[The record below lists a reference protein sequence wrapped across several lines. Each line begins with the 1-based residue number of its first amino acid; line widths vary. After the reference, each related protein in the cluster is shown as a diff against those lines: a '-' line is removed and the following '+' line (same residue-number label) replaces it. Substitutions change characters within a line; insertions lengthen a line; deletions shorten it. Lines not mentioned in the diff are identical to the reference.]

1 MAYDIGLITM
11 LIVGKCITY
20 TIWVKRL
27 RRELQFRMFAVSG
40 ANYSV
45 GQWVQCVISEGAYGG
60 DFRIQ
65 TFRKTK
71 MVQEECI
78 VTQDGGVEITTDVR
92 FPVATGCAHSEF
104 FGHVR
109 MRPGVDWPSEGTHK
123 CVIVRTPIDTN
134 MPIPY
139 HTNWMGMSSRRQ
151 ISTIW
156 NPSSAAPLP
165 RFRTT
170 TRPRRSVVFVDE
182 ASDASLWTR
191 DDLGR
196 GHIFVTTKYSAGDRD
211 LLRRGQWISC
221 RFKPYEGP
229 LREVDFEVTSFEE
242 CRED

>member
-139 HTNWMGMSSRRQ
+139 HTNWMGIHVFPSTDLNDLESVVSGASSTL
-151 ISTIW
+151 SD
-156 NPSSAAPLP
+156 NDK
-165 RFRTT
+165 TT
-170 TRPRRSVVFVDE
+170 ALVVFVDE

-191 DDLGR
+191 DD
-196 GHIFVTTKYSAGDRD
+196 S
-211 LLRRGQWISC
+211 
-221 RFKPYEGP
+221 
-229 LREVDFEVTSFEE
+229 
-242 CRED
+242 